1 MMTRVNSQFEKT
13 RKVSGPRSL
22 QPSQWGKIF
31 IDTCKEIYSFLFIHN
46 ICCLGMLCPS
56 DTPEGEVTT
65 TCLDKISKFRHFCFN
80 VWRIVGLRIGQKFG
94 SDDSH
99 NN

>member
-1 MMTRVNSQFEKT
+1 
-13 RKVSGPRSL
+13 
-22 QPSQWGKIF
+22 
-31 IDTCKEIYSFLFIHN
+31 
-46 ICCLGMLCPS
+46 MLCPS

-65 TCLDKISKFRHFCFN
+65 CLDKISKFRHFRFN